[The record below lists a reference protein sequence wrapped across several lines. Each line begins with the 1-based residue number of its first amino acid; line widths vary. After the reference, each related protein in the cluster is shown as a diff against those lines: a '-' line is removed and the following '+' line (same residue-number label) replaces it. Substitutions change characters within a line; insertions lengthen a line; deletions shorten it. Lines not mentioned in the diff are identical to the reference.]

1 MGVKQGDGASP
12 KLFCIFFDQVYPD
25 LLLYFERNNIIP
37 TKRYILEIAM
47 L

>member
-1 MGVKQGDGASP
+1 
-12 KLFCIFFDQVYPD
+12 VYPD
-25 LLLYFERNNIIP
+25 LLLYFERNNILP